1 MLLLRGLTA
10 TATAACWVAMMALA
24 LRSSRRHGVG
34 VCRAFS
40 TVQLQPATTRT
51 SGGSNQ
57 RRRAGA
63 SAGIGGTATSSNA
76 APMHASSIA
85 SARPYAS
92 TAYSVAATI
101 RQTNALCAASTAA
114 TDETTDA
121 SSSSSSTSSDITLL
135 GIDWVRECVAG
146 VLNDAFDPAEVA
158 RGAALAKLEPKKKK
172 NKKKKKKK
180 QQDGAEGADAAAAA
194 SAEDEEPKMSEEE
207 KRAILDAAAAAAQP
221 FGELDT
227 AVTAATK
234 AEFGDYQCNAAM
246 ALAKNVGMAPRDC
259 AAKIVEGLRPII
271 GQYMEEPEIAGPGFI
286 NLRFKE
292 EYLAQAVRSMSED
305 AGPGGR
311 LAVPPVA

>member
-1 MLLLRGLTA
+1 MLLLRGPTA

-24 LRSSRRHGVG
+24 LRSAHRRGVG

-40 TVQLQPATTRT
+40 TVQLQPALS
-51 SGGSNQ
+51 SGSQ
-57 RRRAGA
+57 HRRAADAA
-63 SAGIGGTATSSNA
+63 SAAGIGGTGNSNA
-76 APMHASSIA
+76 AMHASSA
-85 SARPYAS
+85 MMSARAYAS
-92 TAYSVAATI
+92 TGYSTAAL
-101 RQTNALCAASTAA
+101 RQTNALFAASTTA
-114 TDETTDA
+114 TDAMTDA
-121 SSSSSSTSSDITLL
+121 SSSSDVSSSSEVTLL
-135 GIDWVRECVAG
+135 GIDWVRECVAK

-172 NKKKKKKK
+172 NKKKKKKA
-180 QQDGAEGADAAAAA
+180 QGAEGAEKDAAP
-194 SAEDEEPKMSEEE
+194 AEDEKPKMSEEE
-207 KRAILDAAAAAAQP
+207 KQAILDAAAAAARP

-259 AAKIVEGLRPII
+259 AAKIVEGLQPLI
-271 GQYMEEPEIAGPGFI
+271 GRYMEEPEIAGPGFI

-292 EYLAQAVRSMSED
+292 DYLAQAVRSMSED
-305 AGPGGR
+305 AGGR